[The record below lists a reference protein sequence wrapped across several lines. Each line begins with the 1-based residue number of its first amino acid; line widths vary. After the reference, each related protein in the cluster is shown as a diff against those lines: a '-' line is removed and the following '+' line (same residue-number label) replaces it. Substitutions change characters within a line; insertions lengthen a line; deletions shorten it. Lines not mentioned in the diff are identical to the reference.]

1 MSAEPIRILHVITR
15 MVKGGAQENTLANV
29 LGLSAPGWE
38 SSLATGPALGPEG
51 SLEPECLAAGVRM
64 LRVPELVRE
73 LSPRDDLLALRR
85 LVTLFRKER
94 PHIVHT
100 HTSKAGIL
108 GRIAAREARVPI
120 VVHTPHGHVF
130 HSYESGLKTKLFIHA
145 EQYCARSADRLVAL
159 TENERREHL
168 ELRVGRTPQWNI
180 VHSGV
185 DFAPF
190 EAARGEG
197 NAVRR
202 ELGIPLGETVIGT
215 VGRLV
220 PIKGQRY
227 LIDAFAGIARVRPG
241 LHLLLVGDGE
251 LREELTA
258 QASGLGL
265 AVRAHDVAASDVRR
279 DGAAGSVGDSVR
291 GTVHFVGL
299 RRDVPRLMAAM
310 DVFTL
315 PSLNEGMGRV
325 LVEAMAMELPCVASR
340 VSGIP
345 DVVSEGETG
354 LLVPARE
361 PEALATALLTVL
373 DDPARARELGRRGR
387 ERVVPE
393 FGVER
398 MLEKLEAIYRELLAG
413 KGLAAPPHRPKI
425 EQVKLRPTA
434 GDEQHAAAPREHGG
448 RRH

>member
-1 MSAEPIRILHVITR
+1 MSADPIRILHVITR

-73 LSPRDDLLALRR
+73 LSPRDDLFALRR

-130 HSYESGLKTKLFIHA
+130 HSYESGLKTKLFVHA

-168 ELRVGRTPQWNI
+168 ELSVGRTAQWRT

-197 NAVRR
+197 GAVRR
-202 ELGIPLGETVIGT
+202 ELGIPAGETVIGT

-227 LIDAFAGIARVRPG
+227 LIDAFAGIARVRSG

-251 LREELTA
+251 LRDELTA

-265 AVRAHDVAASDVRR
+265 AVRAHD
-279 DGAAGSVGDSVR
+279 GAAGSGGDPVR

-310 DVFTL
+310 DLFTL

-354 LLVPARE
+354 LLVPTRE
-361 PEALATALLTVL
+361 PEALAMALQAVL
-373 DDPARARELGRRGR
+373 DDPAWARELGRRGR

>member
-1 MSAEPIRILHVITR
+1 MSTEPIRILHVITR
-15 MVKGGAQENTLANV
+15 MVKGGAQENTLSNV
-29 LGLSAPGWE
+29 LGLSGPGWE
-38 SSLATGPALGPEG
+38 SSLATGPAVGPEG

-85 LVTLFRKER
+85 LTTLFRKER

-100 HTSKAGIL
+100 HTSKAGIV
-108 GRIAAREARVPI
+108 GRIAAKRAGVPI

-130 HSYESGLKTKLFIHA
+130 HSYESGLKTRIFIQA
-145 EQYCARSADRLVAL
+145 ERYCARSADRLVAL

-168 ELRVGRTPQWNI
+168 ELSVGRADDWRV

-190 EAARGEG
+190 EAARGERE
-197 NAVRR
+197 AIRR
-202 ELGIPLGETVIGT
+202 ELGIPLGEWVIGT

-220 PIKGQRY
+220 PIKGQCH
-227 LIDAFAGIARVRPG
+227 LIDAFARITAERPG

-251 LREELTA
+251 LRDQLEA
-258 QASGLGL
+258 QAFSRGL
-265 AVRAHDVAASDVRR
+265 AIRSHDTGTDS
-279 DGAAGSVGDSVR
+279 AGEGQR

-310 DVFTL
+310 DLFTL

-325 LVEAMAMELPCVASR
+325 LVEAMAMELPCIASR

-345 DVVSEGETG
+345 DVVAEGTTG

-361 PEALATALLTVL
+361 PGDLAAALRALL
-373 DDPARARELGRRGR
+373 DDPARAREMGQRGR
-387 ERVVPE
+387 ARVVPE
-393 FGVER
+393 FGVGR
-398 MLEKLEAIYRELLAG
+398 MLEKLEAIYRELLAA
-413 KGLAAPPHRPKI
+413 KGIAAPAYRPNI
-425 EQVKLRPTA
+425 EKVNLRPTA
-434 GDEQHAAAPREHGG
+434 GDEQPAAAPNGSG
-448 RRH
+448 RRRQ